1 MSSAASSARD
11 RLVLALDV
19 DDLVAALRLAR
30 RLSPYF
36 GVAKVGLELFS
47 AAGPETVSSL
57 VVEGYRVFVDL
68 KLHDI
73 PTTVGRAARVLGGL
87 GAAYATAH
95 AAGGEDMLR
104 AAVEGIGEGAS
115 AAGAPTPCLLGVT
128 VLTSAQE
135 HTGEIVGKRALSAA
149 SAGCAGVVCAAS
161 DLEVVREVAPGLI
174 RVVPGIRPSGVG
186 ADDQVRP
193 SEPSEA
199 LRQGAD
205 LLVVGRAVTAASDPE
220 AAAAGIL
227 HEVENALTNGV

>member
-1 MSSAASSARD
+1 
-11 RLVLALDV
+11 VLALDV

-95 AAGGEDMLR
+95 AAGGEDLLR

-135 HTGEIVGKRALSAA
+135 HTGEIVGKRPGAVRMQQQRAL
-149 SAGCAGVVCAAS
+149 
-161 DLEVVREVAPGLI
+161 VALARRMGL
-174 RVVPGIRPSGVG
+174 S
-186 ADDQVRP
+186 
-193 SEPSEA
+193 S
-199 LRQGAD
+199 
-205 LLVVGRAVTAASDPE
+205 
-220 AAAAGIL
+220 
-227 HEVENALTNGV
+227 